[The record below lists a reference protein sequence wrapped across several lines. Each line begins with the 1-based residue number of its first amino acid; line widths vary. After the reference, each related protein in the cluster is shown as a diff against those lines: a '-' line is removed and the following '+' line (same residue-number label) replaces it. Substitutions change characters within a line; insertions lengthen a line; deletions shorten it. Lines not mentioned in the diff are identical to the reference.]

1 MTESERILRRQ
12 AEWQRTRQDAPWPE
26 KIRQAERIRPSIEAI
41 RKERLQRPR
50 PTAPASGGSGPT
62 DPA

>member
-12 AEWQRTRQDAPWPE
+12 AEWQRTRQHAPWPE
-26 KIRQAERIRPSIEAI
+26 KIRQAERIRSSIEAI
-41 RKERLQRPR
+41 RKGRLQPPR
-50 PTAPASGGSGPT
+50 RMDPASGSSGPT